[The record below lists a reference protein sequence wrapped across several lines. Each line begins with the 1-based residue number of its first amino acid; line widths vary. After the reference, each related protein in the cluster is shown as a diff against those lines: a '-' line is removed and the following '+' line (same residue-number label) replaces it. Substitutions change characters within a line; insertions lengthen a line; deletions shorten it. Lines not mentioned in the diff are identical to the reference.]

1 MNGYFKIRL
10 LETCSIC
17 CVLGLFPTLAT
28 NRVVSVRAIS
38 FLTFLESPSKSLA
51 SIQICV
57 SARQVSGMLIR
68 SEEVLVVNFNEPES
82 LLLPALRE
90 SCGGKDRAE
99 PGETVRE
106 GEGLVAVP
114 GELMVP
120 SEFDVDSY

>member
-1 MNGYFKIRL
+1 ML

-17 CVLGLFPTLAT
+17 ILGLFPTLAT

-57 SARQVSGMLIR
+57 SAHQVSGMVIR
-68 SEEVLVVNFNEPES
+68 SEEVLVVELNEPES

-90 SCGGKDRAE
+90 SCGETDGA
-99 PGETVRE
+99 ETV
-106 GEGLVAVP
+106 GDDEGLVALLGKLV
-114 GELMVP
+114 VP
-120 SEFDVDSY
+120 SEFDVESY